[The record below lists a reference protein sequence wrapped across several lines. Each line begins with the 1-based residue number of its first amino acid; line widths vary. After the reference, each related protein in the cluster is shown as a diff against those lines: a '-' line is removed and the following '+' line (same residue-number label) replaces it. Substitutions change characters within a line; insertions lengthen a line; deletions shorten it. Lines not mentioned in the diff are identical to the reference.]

1 MRYIEKAVSR
11 FGKLNYE
18 QQHVNRFNKK
28 RLLKI
33 LKKTNVDSIEISVK
47 KIINFGINLSF
58 INRKLGEKLESFFE
72 KIFFNFFGYILLAK
86 IRKL

>member
-28 RLLKI
+28 RLIKI
-33 LKKTNVDSIEISVK
+33 LKRQVTDSIK
-47 KIINFGINLSF
+47 
-58 INRKLGEKLESFFE
+58 
-72 KIFFNFFGYILLAK
+72 
-86 IRKL
+86 

>member
-33 LKKTNVDSIEISVK
+33 LKKDK
-47 KIINFGINLSF
+47 C
-58 INRKLGEKLESFFE
+58 
-72 KIFFNFFGYILLAK
+72 
-86 IRKL
+86 